1 MLKNTENI
9 ADLPKIVPI
18 FPLSEVILLP
28 KGQIKLNIFENRY
41 VNMTEDCLASD
52 RILGMIQPIK
62 ENKLYEVGCI
72 GKIIHFI
79 EVEQNK
85 FFIELKGICRYKLIN
100 HSITER
106 KYRMAEV
113 NYSDFNND
121 LSTKKARI
129 NKKEFLEPMKKYFD
143 FQKIQTDWSIIN
155 KASIELLVN
164 SLAQSCPFS
173 TIEKQALLE
182 AEDINSR
189 ANLMISL
196 FEIGAA
202 GPVRRIN

>member
-1 MLKNTENI
+1 
-9 ADLPKIVPI
+9 
-18 FPLSEVILLP
+18 
-28 KGQIKLNIFENRY
+28 
-41 VNMTEDCLASD
+41 
-52 RILGMIQPIK
+52 
-62 ENKLYEVGCI
+62 
-72 GKIIHFI
+72 
-79 EVEQNK
+79 
-85 FFIELKGICRYKLIN
+85 
-100 HSITER
+100 
-106 KYRMAEV
+106 MAEV

-155 KASIELLVN
+155 KAPIELLVN

-196 FEIGAA
+196 FEIRVA
-202 GPVRRIN
+202 GSVRRIN

>member
-1 MLKNTENI
+1 MLKNTQNI
-9 ADLPKIVPI
+9 DDLPKIVPI

-72 GKIIHFI
+72 GKIIHFT
-79 EVEQNK
+79 EVEQK
-85 FFIELKGICRYKLIN
+85 RFFIELKGICRYKLIN
-100 HSITER
+100 HSITKR

-121 LSTKKARI
+121 LSTKKVRI

-155 KASIELLVN
+155 KAPIELLVN

-202 GPVRRIN
+202 GPVKRIN

>member
-9 ADLPKIVPI
+9 ADFPKIVPI

-62 ENKLYEVGCI
+62 ENQLYEVGCI

-100 HSITER
+100 HSITKR
-106 KYRMAEV
+106 KYRKAEV

-121 LSTKKARI
+121 LSAKKARI

-155 KASIELLVN
+155 KAPIELLVN

-182 AEDINSR
+182 AEDTNSR